1 MKVWFPVL
9 AIAAAFSGTFIL
21 GAAPPLQAQAS
32 AEMVSAV
39 EEKGLTAET
48 YNAIFFEFMSPNT
61 KPQYLQNFLTEN
73 SSITHT
79 KALHSTTRLP
89 LESITTHRTALHD
102 KG

>member
-39 EEKGLTAET
+39 EEKGLTADT
-48 YNAIFFEFMSPNT
+48 YNAIFF
-61 KPQYLQNFLTEN
+61 
-73 SSITHT
+73 
-79 KALHSTTRLP
+79 
-89 LESITTHRTALHD
+89 
-102 KG
+102 